1 MPLPHG
7 MELDG
12 ADDGLALAGARLVLD
27 PAGGLFWPAERMLVV
42 ADLHLEKG
50 SSFAARGVPLPPY
63 DTRSTL
69 AVLAR
74 MVERWRPRCLVALGD
89 SFHDRGGAG
98 RLGAEE
104 RETIAALGRGRDL
117 VWIAGNHDPEP
128 MAGMGGVHAQ
138 ELKVGPLTLRHE
150 PQRGAGGGEIAG
162 HFHPVA
168 RLVVRG
174 RGLRRRCFVTDGAR
188 MVMPALGAYAG
199 GLNVRDVALAGL
211 FAGAY
216 AAHLVGGARIYRIGG
231 HACLPD
237 SDERGAAP
245 TIRVRPASR

>member
-1 MPLPHG
+1 MPTG
-7 MELDG
+7 TALDEVTQE
-12 ADDGLALAGARLVLD
+12 ADGGIVLAGVRLVLD
-27 PAGGLFWPAERMLVV
+27 PAGALYWPDERMLVV

-50 SSFAARGVPLPPY
+50 SAFAARGVPLPPY
-63 DTRSTL
+63 DTRATL
-69 AVLAR
+69 AVLAQ
-74 MVERWRPRCLVALGD
+74 MVERWRPRTLVALGD

-98 RLGAEE
+98 RLGAQE
-104 RETIAALGRGRDL
+104 REAIGALGRGREL

-128 MAGMGGVHAQ
+128 LAGVGGTHAH

-150 PQRGAGGGEIAG
+150 PAAGDGAGEIAG

-188 MVMPALGAYAG
+188 LVMPALGAYAG
-199 GLNVRDVALAGL
+199 GLNVRDAALAGL
-211 FAGAY
+211 FADAY
-216 AAHLVGGARIYRIGG
+216 AAHLVGGARIYRIAG

-237 SDERGAAP
+237 R
-245 TIRVRPASR
+245 